1 MKILSI
7 LKKDLLLVFKDRGEL
22 ISLFLLPLV
31 FIIPISYAFPKDG
44 YNLDADVKPLMPVIN
59 YDRVAGGGLLAAST
73 SQSTALPI
81 HTQELLDFVAEGF
94 TVETDF
100 DQAMIDRL
108 GLTADAACAQPG
120 AACDEAVAREM
131 VRRSWR
137 QAALVIPRDFSAA
150 IDAGQPM
157 TLTLLYDPA
166 GDAIGRQVLEAVMT
180 GGAMQLSV
188 QNQVFSGFDQ
198 FNDLISLAPQ
208 EIRDEIEA
216 DRAATEAETTGQQ
229 PALSVTTLSPSNS
242 NLAVRPD
249 TYQQTIPGYTVM
261 FVFFLITYIS
271 GAIQAERNGGT
282 FRRLLHMPVDR
293 SVVLGG
299 KLLAAFV
306 IGLVQVGIMFGVG
319 HFLFGMGL
327 GQDPLALLLMTAA
340 LVFAAVGIGLAA
352 AAFGLENVLTIP
364 LIIAAL
370 IGGCMFPADWLPPV
384 VQSVSLAIPHT
395 WAMNGFQAIL
405 VRGQGLVEILPSI
418 AVLLAFALIFFIIA
432 VRRLEFE

>member
-1 MKILSI
+1 MKTLSI
-7 LKKDLLLVFKDRGEL
+7 LKKDLLLVLKDRGEL

-31 FIIPISYAFPKDG
+31 FIIPISYAFPRDG
-44 YNLDADVKPLMPVIN
+44 YNLDADVKPRMPVIN
-59 YDRVAGGGLLAAST
+59 YDQAGRGQVAAAVDMPATLAV
-73 SQSTALPI
+73 
-81 HTQELLDFVAEGF
+81 HTQGLLDFLAEGF
-94 TVETDF
+94 TVEADF
-100 DQAMIDRL
+100 DQSMIDRL
-108 GLTADAACAQPG
+108 GLTGDAACVQVG
-120 AACDEAVAREM
+120 AACDEVVAREM
-131 VRRSWR
+131 VKRSWR
-137 QAALVIPRDFSAA
+137 QAAVVIPAGFSAS
-150 IDAGQPM
+150 IDAGQPA
-157 TLTLLYDPA
+157 TVTLLYDPA

-188 QNQVFSGFDQ
+188 QNQVFGGFDQ

-208 EIRDEIEA
+208 EIRNQIEA
-216 DRAATEAETTGQQ
+216 DRAAAEQETIGQQ
-229 PALSVTTLSPSNS
+229 PALSVVTLSPSNS

-271 GAIQAERNGGT
+271 GAIRAERNSGT

-293 SVVLGG
+293 SAVLGG

-306 IGLVQVGIMFGVG
+306 IGLIQVGIMFGVG

-327 GQDPLALLLMTAA
+327 GRDPLALLLMTAA
-340 LVFAAVGIGLAA
+340 LVLAAVGIGLAA
-352 AAFGLENVLTIP
+352 AAFGFENVLTIP

-384 VQSVSLAIPHT
+384 VQSVGLAIPHT

-405 VRGQGLVEILPSI
+405 VRGQGLVQILPSI
-418 AVLLAFALIFFIIA
+418 AVLLAFALIFFLIA
-432 VRRLEFE
+432 VRRLDFD